1 MDEADRADA
10 NVEPDDFKGGVV
22 NVSLKDALSK
32 LPLPATGKWPL
43 GVWDTEAM
51 AHGTMSLEI
60 FAPKETD
67 FQTPHEQDELYIV
80 MSGSGEFVS
89 DGVSYDFA
97 PGDVLFVPAGVEHRF
112 VRFTPDFVTWVVFYG
127 LKGGEN
133 PPTATS

>member
-1 MDEADRADA
+1 
-10 NVEPDDFKGGVV
+10 VK
-22 NVSLKDALSK
+22 VSLKDALSK

-43 GVWDTEAM
+43 GVGDVEVM

-67 FQTPHEQDELYIV
+67 YQTPHEQDELYIV
-80 MSGSGEFVS
+80 MSGSGEFIS

-112 VRFTPDFVTWVVFYG
+112 VRFTPDFVTWVVFWG
-127 LKGGEN
+127 PKGGE
-133 PPTATS
+133 ASR